1 MVGKFE
7 IHKDRAGVFRF
18 HLKAGNGEIVATSQG
33 YETKASAKHGIESV
47 KENALNAA
55 VADLT
60 ESHEGSSQLRRAVI
74 DAVRGPKDPAR
85 KAGACPGDEG
95 GASWRPSRDAPAM
108 NGLGPPLG
116 IIVSGAGQ

>member
-60 ESHEGSSQLRRAVI
+60 ETHDGSSQLRRAIV
-74 DAVRGPKDPAR
+74 DAGSEGLRTRPGKRCLSSDQGPVEMPR
-85 KAGACPGDEG
+85 
-95 GASWRPSRDAPAM
+95 
-108 NGLGPPLG
+108 L
-116 IIVSGAGQ
+116 